1 MNARRGPL
9 LAGLVLIVVGALLLA
24 RELVP
29 AFDIGVILPVASVL
43 LGIALMVLSVR
54 PTRPSA

>member
-9 LAGLVLIVVGALLLA
+9 LAGLVLIVVGVLLLA

-29 AFDIGVILPVASVL
+29 AFDIGIILPVAEVL
-43 LGIALMVLSVR
+43 LGTALMILSVR
-54 PTRPSA
+54 PARPSA